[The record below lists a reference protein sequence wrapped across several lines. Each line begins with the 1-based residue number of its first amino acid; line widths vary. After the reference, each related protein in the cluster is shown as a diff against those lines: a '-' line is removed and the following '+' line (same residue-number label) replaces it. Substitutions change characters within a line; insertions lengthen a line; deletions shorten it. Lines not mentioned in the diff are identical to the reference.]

1 MKIKK
6 IVAAMLAAALAFV
19 SVAVPDVS
27 AATYDLNN
35 VDWGYIYAESQC
47 GVDYTQIQPTDYGS
61 SLADII
67 TKYGTTTFDNN
78 LAFIQNSLETK
89 GYPPDY
95 VNNLMQYY
103 KNYLHNTKVTGEN
116 LGHYATQKAE
126 RFVDNALDVS
136 GNNFWN
142 SVYNKLFNNQGYNEQ
157 TETTGATTYTYTY
170 DNVSCSVFLSHWAY
184 PQAPPMIPVQPNL
197 QTYMSNIAVNDGS
210 YGYGYY
216 YGVDV
221 GVGGGS
227 YGKSYCIIGY
237 TINGQTGYVS
247 VYKNPYTGWDGTF
260 QVRFEPNGQNTN
272 VVVDIGFTTVVTTL
286 YLPPTG
292 IVTDDETTTILPE
305 QVGFYIDPT
314 TGQKVP
320 IYTDPSRN
328 NFAIN
333 PDGTITLPDG
343 TIVPIKIDPDEL
355 SPDGWAQIFDYDVKN
370 PQPFNPQGIPWQDV
384 KIIPDG
390 SGGSTI
396 SGLGEAL
403 EGLFKGLGE
412 GIAAAV
418 TGVADAVADTMGG
431 LGELVDDLTSLD
443 WLGDI
448 GEIDFNVFN
457 FTTPLNDIVDI
468 VLQLLGLGAA

>member
-6 IVAAMLAAALAFV
+6 IVAAMLASALAFV

-126 RFVDNALDVS
+126 RFVDKTLDVS
-136 GNNFWN
+136 GSSFWN
-142 SVYNKLFNNQGYNEQ
+142 SVYNKLFNNGGYNEQ
-157 TETTGATTYTYTY
+157 TETNYTGNYTFPDGTNVQFTNIDWRDYVHNFNHTTPDGYSVQAG
-170 DNVSCSVFLSHWAY
+170 NSVSLD
-184 PQAPPMIPVQPNL
+184 VQP
-197 QTYMSNIAVNDGS
+197 SNTSGS
-210 YGYGYY
+210 RC
-216 YGVDV
+216 
-221 GVGGGS
+221 
-227 YGKSYCIIGY
+227 YCQVS
-237 TINGQTGYVS
+237 INGHIYFYAMRWSPWPNAVWDS
-247 VYKNPYTGWDGTF
+247 VNH
-260 QVRFEPNGQNTN
+260 RFICGDTNTYYWFILN
-272 VVVDIGFTTVVTTL
+272 CPASLGD
-286 YLPPTG
+286 P
-292 IVTDDETTTILPE
+292 DEGGTTTILPE

-328 NFAIN
+328 NFTIN

-343 TIVPIKIDPDEL
+343 SIVPIRIDEDEI
-355 SPDGWAQIFDYDVKN
+355 SPEGWSQIFDWDVKT
-370 PQPFNPQGIPWQDV
+370 PQPQNPLGYPWQDV
-384 KIIPDG
+384 TITPDG

-418 TGVADAVADTMGG
+418 SGVADAVADTMGG